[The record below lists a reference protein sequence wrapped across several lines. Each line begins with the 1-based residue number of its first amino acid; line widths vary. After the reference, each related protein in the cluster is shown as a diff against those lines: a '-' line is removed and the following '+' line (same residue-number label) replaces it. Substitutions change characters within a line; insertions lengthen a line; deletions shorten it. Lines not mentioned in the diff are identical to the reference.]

1 MTRKKS
7 SFWKI
12 YWTRHFP
19 TLLLLTAAVVG
30 LEAIGLLTGPELWI
44 LDHALLP
51 NRTPSPEIHLVEI
64 TDKDYAEWFR
74 NTSPL
79 KPELILGLIDAIVAR
94 KPRVIGIDI
103 DTRDWGPLESIPCS
117 LANRQQ
123 ILFPGVPQKKIGA
136 EHAQESAM
144 VKVPTADHRDEVT
157 SGLHCFIPA
166 EGPTIIWAEIPKNDQ
181 EPLELGRVLGQDPE
195 KVVRSM
201 GLSPDETQTVIGIPR
216 FPIDPDGVVRVYRGD
231 FEIEGLGGR
240 MNSLARAVAEQYSP
254 ALAVTKN
261 EVLFNFAGKAGAENY
276 PPTPAGFFLSSE
288 CIENKSFAERFK
300 NECKDAVPPKLPY
313 LLNKIVLVSGA
324 YQAARDL
331 HQTPIGEITGV
342 EMLAQAIDSDLHG
355 GGIRLLPW
363 PLSALLD
370 LLASTL
376 VVYLYFRMKSWP
388 FYGFLLGWG
397 IALIAVAMCFVLV
410 RYKLAW
416 LNVVPVV
423 VGANL
428 EQLWHHG
435 AELRHAQ
442 RKK

>member
-7 SFWKI
+7 SFWKL
-12 YWTRHFP
+12 YWTRHLP
-19 TLLLLTAAVVG
+19 LLLLITGAVVG

-51 NRTPSPEIHLVEI
+51 SRTPSPEIHLVEI
-64 TDKDYAEWFR
+64 SEADYATWFGS
-74 NTSPL
+74 TSPL

-123 ILFPGVPQKKIGA
+123 ILFPDVPENKGDA
-136 EHAQESAM
+136 ERAHESAT
-144 VKVPTADHRDEVT
+144 VKEPTADRHDAVT
-157 SGLHCFIPA
+157 NGLHCFIPA
-166 EGPTIIWAEIPKNDQ
+166 EGPAIIWAEIPTNDE
-181 EPLELGRVLGQDPE
+181 EPLKLGRVLGEDPE
-195 KVVRSM
+195 KVIRSM

-216 FPIDPDGVVRVYRGD
+216 FPVDPDGEVRGYRGD

-254 ALAVTKN
+254 ALAVTKS

-276 PPTPAGFFLSSE
+276 PPTDAGLFLRAE
-288 CIENKSFAERFK
+288 CVENKSFAERYK
-300 NECKDAVPPKLPY
+300 NECKDAGQPKLPY
-313 LLNKIVLVSGA
+313 LINKIVLVSGA
-324 YQAARDL
+324 YGAARDT
-331 HQTPIGEITGV
+331 HRTPVGEIAGV

-363 PLSALLD
+363 PISALLD
-370 LLASTL
+370 LLASTF
-376 VVYLYFRMKSWP
+376 VVYLYFRLKAWP

-397 IALIAVAMCFVLV
+397 IALIFVAMCFVLV
-410 RYKLAW
+410 RFKLAW
-416 LNVVPVV
+416 LNVIPVV

-428 EQLWHHG
+428 EQLWRHG
-435 AELRHAQ
+435 EALRHAQ
-442 RKK
+442 RRK

>member
-7 SFWKI
+7 SFWKS
-12 YWTRHFP
+12 YWTRHLP
-19 TLLLLTAAVVG
+19 VLLLITAAVVG

-51 NRTPSPEIHLVEI
+51 TRPPSPEIHLVEI
-64 TDKDYAEWFR
+64 TDQDYAQWFES
-74 NTSPL
+74 TSPL
-79 KPELILGLIDAIVAR
+79 KPERILGLIDAIVAR
-94 KPRVIGIDI
+94 KPRVIGVDI

-117 LANRQQ
+117 LAERQQ
-123 ILFPGVPQKKIGA
+123 ILFPDVAASSGA
-136 EHAQESAM
+136 EHAHESAP
-144 VKVPTADHRDEVT
+144 VKPPTGNPQNEVT
-157 SGLHCFIPA
+157 NGLHCFIPS
-166 EGPTIIWAEIPKNDQ
+166 EGPAIIWAEIPTNEQ

-195 KVVRSM
+195 KVISSM
-201 GLSPDETQTVIGIPR
+201 GLSADQTQTVIGIPR
-216 FPIDPDGVVRVYRGD
+216 FPVDPDGVVRGYRGD
-231 FEIEGLGGR
+231 FEIKGLGGR

-254 ALAVTKN
+254 ALAVTKS
-261 EVLFNFAGKAGAENY
+261 EVLFNFAGKSGAGNY
-276 PPTPAGFFLSSE
+276 AHTDAGDFLRGE
-288 CIENKSFAERFK
+288 CLENKSFAERCK
-300 NECKDAVPPKLPY
+300 TECKDAGPPKLPY
-313 LLNKIVLVSGA
+313 LINKIVLLGGA
-324 YQAARDL
+324 YGAARDT
-331 HQTPIGEITGV
+331 HPTPIGEIPGV
-342 EMLAQAIDSDLHG
+342 ELLAQAIDSDLHG

-363 PLSALLD
+363 PISALLD
-370 LLASTL
+370 LLASTF

-397 IALIAVAMCFVLV
+397 IALVAVAMCFVLV
-410 RYKLAW
+410 RFKLAW

>member
-1 MTRKKS
+1 
-7 SFWKI
+7 
-12 YWTRHFP
+12 
-19 TLLLLTAAVVG
+19 
-30 LEAIGLLTGPELWI
+30 
-44 LDHALLP
+44 
-51 NRTPSPEIHLVEI
+51 
-64 TDKDYAEWFR
+64 
-74 NTSPL
+74 
-79 KPELILGLIDAIVAR
+79 
-94 KPRVIGIDI
+94 
-103 DTRDWGPLESIPCS
+103 
-117 LANRQQ
+117 
-123 ILFPGVPQKKIGA
+123 
-136 EHAQESAM
+136 
-144 VKVPTADHRDEVT
+144 
-157 SGLHCFIPA
+157 
-166 EGPTIIWAEIPKNDQ
+166 
-181 EPLELGRVLGQDPE
+181 
-195 KVVRSM
+195 M

-216 FPIDPDGVVRVYRGD
+216 FPIDPDGVVRGYRGD

-313 LLNKIVLVSGA
+313 LINKIVLVSGA

-331 HQTPIGEITGV
+331 HQTPIGEIAGV

-388 FYGFLLGWG
+388 FYGFLARMGNRACCG
-397 IALIAVAMCFVLV
+397 GDVL
-410 RYKLAW
+410 RA
-416 LNVVPVV
+416 
-423 VGANL
+423 GAI
-428 EQLWHHG
+428 
-435 AELRHAQ
+435 
-442 RKK
+442 

>member
-1 MTRKKS
+1 MTRKKT
-7 SFWKI
+7 SFWKL

-19 TLLLLTAAVVG
+19 ILLLITVAVVG
-30 LEAIGLLTGPELWI
+30 LEVIGLLTGPELWI

-51 NRTPSPEIHLVEI
+51 GRTPSPEIHLVEI
-64 TDKDYAEWFR
+64 SEGDYATWFGS
-74 NTSPL
+74 TSPL
-79 KPELILGLIDAIVAR
+79 KPELVLGLIDAIVAR
-94 KPRVIGIDI
+94 KPRVIGVDI

-123 ILFPGVPQKKIGA
+123 ILFPDVPENKGDA
-136 EHAQESAM
+136 ERAHESAT
-144 VKVPTADHRDEVT
+144 VKDPKTDRHDAVT

-166 EGPTIIWAEIPKNDQ
+166 EGPTIIWAEIPTNDQ

-195 KVVRSM
+195 KVIRSM

-216 FPIDPDGVVRVYRGD
+216 FPVDPDGVVREYRGD
-231 FEIEGLGGR
+231 FEIKGLSGR
-240 MNSLARAVAEQYSP
+240 MNSLARAVVEQYSP
-254 ALAVTKN
+254 ALAVTKK

-276 PPTPAGFFLSSE
+276 APTDAGLFLRGE

-300 NECKDAVPPKLPY
+300 NECKDPGHPELPY
-313 LLNKIVLVSGA
+313 LINKIVLVSGA
-324 YQAARDL
+324 YGEARDT
-331 HQTPIGEITGV
+331 HRTPIGEIAGV

-363 PLSALLD
+363 PVSALLD

-376 VVYLYFRMKSWP
+376 VVYLYFRLKSWP

-397 IALIAVAMCFVLV
+397 IVIVAVAMCFVLL
-410 RYKLAW
+410 RFKLAW

>member
-7 SFWKI
+7 SFWKL

-19 TLLLLTAAVVG
+19 ILLLITAAVVG

-51 NRTPSPEIHLVEI
+51 SRTPSPEIHLVEI
-64 TDKDYAEWFR
+64 TQADYVRWFGS
-74 NTSPL
+74 TSPM
-79 KPELILGLIDAIVAR
+79 KPEPILGLIDAIVAR
-94 KPRVIGIDI
+94 KPRVIGVDI

-117 LANRQQ
+117 LANRQE
-123 ILFPGVPQKKIGA
+123 ILFPDVPENKGGA
-136 EHAQESAM
+136 EHAHGSAT
-144 VKVPTADHRDEVT
+144 VKAPAADLHDAVT
-157 SGLHCFIPA
+157 KGLHCFIPS
-166 EGPTIIWAEIPKNDQ
+166 EGPAIIWAEIPANDK
-181 EPLELGRVLGQDPE
+181 EPFKLGRVLGQDPE
-195 KVVRSM
+195 KVLLSM
-201 GLSPDETQTVIGIPR
+201 GISPDEPQTVIGIPR
-216 FPIDPDGVVRVYRGD
+216 FPMDPDNVVRGYRGD
-231 FEIEGLGGR
+231 YEIEGLSGR

-254 ALAVTKN
+254 ALAVTKH
-261 EVLFNFAGKAGAENY
+261 EVLFNFAGKVGAENY
-276 PPTPAGFFLSSE
+276 ATTDAGLFLRGE
-288 CIENKSFAERFK
+288 CIDNRFFAERFK
-300 NECKDAVPPKLPY
+300 NECQDAGHPELPY
-313 LLNKIVLVSGA
+313 LINKIVLVSGA
-324 YQAARDL
+324 FDTASDT
-331 HQTPIGEITGV
+331 HSTPMGDINGV
-342 EMLAQAIDSDLHG
+342 ELLAQAIDSDLHG

-363 PLSALLD
+363 PIGALLD
-370 LLASTL
+370 LLASTF

-397 IALIAVAMCFVLV
+397 IAIVAVLMCFVLV
-410 RYKLAW
+410 RFKLAW